1 MVSSHSS
8 VFSVCYEPKNLPFS
22 LHNSGSG
29 GSAVRVLLT
38 VIYFHREMVSVEE
51 ACARGAT
58 WSVQTQAKVVL
69 EYSGDGLRPGTV

>member
-1 MVSSHSS
+1 
-8 VFSVCYEPKNLPFS
+8 
-22 LHNSGSG
+22 
-29 GSAVRVLLT
+29 
-38 VIYFHREMVSVEE
+38 MVSVEE